1 MDRIDEEILRLLKE
15 NGRMTSS
22 EISKQ
27 VHLSVPAVSER
38 IRKLEESRVI
48 ERFTVKLGRQQIGLH
63 LIAFIMVQLEKPE
76 HVDGFRT
83 TILQTDSVL
92 ECHHMAGSY
101 DYMLKVALPG
111 TRELEQLIS
120 ETIKQVTGVAKTNT
134 MIVLSSMK
142 EEM

>member
-1 MDRIDEEILRLLKE
+1 MDRIDEEILRLLTA

-22 EISKQ
+22 QISRQ
-27 VHLSVPAVSER
+27 VHLSVPAVAER
-38 IRKLEESRVI
+38 IRKLEEAAII
-48 ERFTVKLGRQQIGLH
+48 ERFTVKLGREQIGLR
-63 LIAFIMVQLEKPE
+63 LLAFIMVQLEKPE
-76 HVDGFRT
+76 HIAGFREM
-83 TILQTDSVL
+83 ILQTDSVL

-120 ETIKQVTGVAKTNT
+120 ETIKQIPGVVKTNT
-134 MIVLSSMK
+134 MIVLSTMK

>member
-38 IRKLEESRVI
+38 IRKLEESSVI
-48 ERFTVKLGRQQIGLH
+48 ERFTVKLGREQIGLH

-76 HVDGFRT
+76 HVDGFRA

-120 ETIKQVTGVAKTNT
+120 ETIKQVTGVVKTNT

>member
-48 ERFTVKLGRQQIGLH
+48 ERFTVKVGREQIGLH

-76 HVDGFRT
+76 HVDGFRA

-101 DYMLKVALPG
+101 DYILKVALPG

>member
-38 IRKLEESRVI
+38 IRKLEEAAVI
-48 ERFTVKLGRQQIGLH
+48 DTFTVKLNREKLGLH
-63 LIAFIMVQLEKPE
+63 LLAFIMVQLEKPE
-76 HVDGFRT
+76 HVEGFRE
-83 TILQTDSVL
+83 TILQTESVL

-111 TRELEQLIS
+111 TKELEKLIS
-120 ETIKQVTGVAKTNT
+120 QTIKQAAGVAKTNT

-142 EEM
+142 EEW

>member
-22 EISKQ
+22 EIGKQ

-38 IRKLEESRVI
+38 IRKLEESSVI
-48 ERFTVKLGRQQIGLH
+48 ERFTVKLGREQIGLH

-76 HVDGFRT
+76 HVDGFRA

>member
-1 MDRIDEEILRLLKE
+1 MDHMDQEILQLLKN

-22 EISKQ
+22 EISRQ

-38 IRKLEESRVI
+38 IRKLEESAVI
-48 ERFTVKLGRQQIGLH
+48 DRFTVKLNREQIGQQL
-63 LIAFIMVQLEKPE
+63 LAFIMVQLEKPE
-76 HVDGFRT
+76 HVEEFRKV
-83 TILQTDSVL
+83 ILQSDSVL
-92 ECHHMAGSY
+92 ECHHMAGAY

-111 TRELEQLIS
+111 TKDLERLIS
-120 ETIKQVTGVAKTNT
+120 ETIKQVPGVVKTNT

>member
-22 EISKQ
+22 EIGKQ

-38 IRKLEESRVI
+38 IRKLEDTGVI
-48 ERFTVKLGRQQIGLH
+48 DRFTIRLNRDKRGLH
-63 LIAFIMVQLEKPE
+63 LIAFIMVQLERPE
-76 HVDGFRT
+76 HVEGFRE

-120 ETIKQVTGVAKTNT
+120 HTIKQVAGVAKTNT